1 MKYLKLFEEFK
12 VDSDFSKYL
21 NVGQDR
27 PEFFHLQQ
35 KYNETG
41 IEGMENHELNVDGLI
56 YKLSSLNNDGHG
68 VDVNDFEDIKLEI
81 EHHLKKKLSKK
92 DIDDLVG
99 GEIKL
104 INIPY

>member
-1 MKYLKLFEEFK
+1 MKYLKLYEEFN

-27 PEFFHLQQ
+27 PEFFRLQR
-35 KYNETG
+35 KYNEVG
-41 IEGMENHELNVDGLI
+41 IEGLENNELSVDGLI
-56 YKLSSLNNDGHG
+56 YKLISLDNDGHG

-81 EHHLKKKLSKK
+81 EHHLKKDLSKK

-99 GEIKL
+99 HEIKL